1 MTAAQPKLGFVTQFT
16 YGLGSLSMGVGA
28 TIMSAGLL
36 QLYFNQVLGLPAIWV
51 GAAIMASIVVDAVI
65 DPLIGRYSDGLKG
78 VFGRR
83 HTLMYASAIPS
94 ALAFWVV
101 WHMPPGLSQPMMLG
115 FMVLSLLVARI
126 AISFYEIPSIALA
139 PELATYTHDRTT
151 LLAWRWFFVIVGAFG
166 FALVVYRV
174 FLAQDAGNPSGMLNA
189 ARYGDAGTVA
199 AVVIGITILIST
211 VATHHRIKHLH
222 VPRKAERKSV
232 REVLAECRNA
242 LADRQMLLILGAGT
256 LMSLAQGTN
265 DGLSSYEFLHFW
277 GMKPQTLGIIVGAA
291 GLAAFIALPVARPLS
306 ERLGKRRAMVT
317 VFLIFLAATAMPPA
331 LKFAG
336 LLPTADSPF
345 LLPILAGFFLVAIA
359 GGLTGAIITGSML
372 TDAMDTVAARTGLRA
387 EGMTFGVFGVLTKWA
402 TGGGAFVAGAIVS
415 VVGFPVRAI
424 PGTVDPAI
432 VNTLVIL
439 HIPLIVVL
447 DLAAIFLLHQL
458 ALPDAVTTKTSAA
471 PVTEAAG

>member
-1 MTAAQPKLGFVTQFT
+1 MTDQPRLGFVTQLT

-65 DPLIGRYSDGLKG
+65 DPLIGRFSDGLKG
-78 VFGRR
+78 IFGRR

-101 WHMPPGLSQPMMLG
+101 WHMPAGLTQPMMLG
-115 FMVLSLLVARI
+115 FMVASLLVARI

-151 LLAWRWFFVIVGAFG
+151 LLAWRWFFVIVGSMG

-174 FLAQDAGNPSGMLNA
+174 FLAQDAGNPTGMLNA
-189 ARYGDAGTVA
+189 ARYAQAGTLA

-211 VATHHRIKHLH
+211 LATHHRIKYLH
-222 VPRKAERKSV
+222 VPAKAERKSV
-232 REVLAECRNA
+232 REVLGECRAA

-277 GMKPQTLGIIVGAA
+277 GMKPQALGVIVGAA

-317 VFLIFLAATAMPPA
+317 VFLIWLAATAIPPA

-336 LLPTADSPF
+336 LFPGADSPA
-345 LLPILAGFFLVAIA
+345 LLPLMTGIFLVAVA
-359 GGLTGAIITGSML
+359 CGLTGAIITGSML
-372 TDAMDTVAARTGLRA
+372 TDAMDGVAARSGLRA
-387 EGMTFGVFGVLTKWA
+387 EGLTFAVLGVLSKWA
-402 TGGGAFVAGAIVS
+402 IGGGAFVAGAIVS
-415 VVGFPVRAI
+415 IVGFPVRAV

-432 VNTLVIL
+432 VNNLVIL
-439 HIPLIVVL
+439 HIPFAVVL
-447 DLAAIFLLHQL
+447 DLIAIWLLQQL
-458 ALPDAVTTKTSAA
+458 ALPDAAATPAPDQTVTKAA
-471 PVTEAAG
+471 

>member
-1 MTAAQPKLGFVTQFT
+1 MTDQPRLGFVTQFT
-16 YGLGSLSMGVGA
+16 YGLGSLSMGIGA

-36 QLYFNQVLGLPAIWV
+36 QLYFNQVLGLPAVWV
-51 GAAIMASIVVDAVI
+51 GAAIMASIVIDAVI

-101 WHMPPGLSQPMMLG
+101 WHMPSGMPQPMMLG
-115 FMVLSLLVARI
+115 FMVASLLVARI

-151 LLAWRWFFVIVGAFG
+151 LLAWRWFFVIVGGGG

-174 FLAQDAGNPSGMLNA
+174 FLAQNADNPTGMLNA
-189 ARYGDAGTVA
+189 ARYADAGTLA
-199 AVVIGITILIST
+199 AVLIGITILIST
-211 VATHHRIKHLH
+211 LATHHRIKYLH
-222 VPRKAERKSV
+222 VPPEAGRKSL
-232 REVLAECRNA
+232 REVFSECRAA
-242 LADRQMLLILGAGT
+242 LADRELLLILGAGT

-277 GMKPQTLGIIVGAA
+277 GMKPQDLGIIVGAA

-306 ERLGKRRAMVT
+306 ERLGKRRAMVSL
-317 VFLIFLAATAMPPA
+317 FLIWLSATTIPPA

-336 LLPTADSPF
+336 LFPGPGSPV
-345 LLPILAGFFLVAIA
+345 LLPVMTGIFLVAVA
-359 GGLTGAIITGSML
+359 CGLTAAIITGSML
-372 TDAMDTVAARTGLRA
+372 TDAMDTVATRTGLRA
-387 EGMTFGVFGVLTKWA
+387 EGLTFAVLGVLSKWA
-402 TGGGAFVAGAIVS
+402 IGGGAFAAGAIVS
-415 VVGFPVRAI
+415 LVGFPVRAI

-432 VNTLVIL
+432 VNNLVIL
-439 HIPLIVVL
+439 HIPFVFVIDVV
-447 DLAAIFLLHQL
+447 AIWLLHQL
-458 ALPDAVTTKTSAA
+458 ALPDAASAERRSA
-471 PVTEAAG
+471 TLKEVAG